1 MKLLLLFLLIS
12 QLFGSIHKLKKY
24 GDTPKIYNLKNSYSG
39 FVVLDAS
46 DFDEGDSIYITYHT
60 YEGKYGYETRYVFSN
75 EFPTSEDKSIL
86 TNVLSCYSDGVSS
99 TEHNESTG
107 YSYRIYYTYDYYY
120 FFEFIKPNNT
130 KYLIMEY
137 DLYHS
142 DADYLEVSNTRF
154 RRYILTLIIVG
165 SIVGFLL
172 VCGAIFFIYIKRDKF
187 NCDCDCDCDCCSNI
201 ISVICC
207 PFTFCCNKKVYSSQ
221 ISNGVDENQT
231 EISMKPSDSYP
242 TPVDFANIQNENP
255 SQKPEVQDILLESN
269 NNNYNEV
276 APEKPYYEQD
286 SNQISTY
293 APPQFQVYQK
303 PSDEENQN
311 QNSVTPPP
319 QTNYEVNN
327 INEKNTEPPE
337 QNNLNINNIGQNDI
351 NSNNNQNPQNPPSDN
366 NQNDIGYS
374 SGGNGIYQ

>member
-1 MKLLLLFLLIS
+1 
-12 QLFGSIHKLKKY
+12 
-24 GDTPKIYNLKNSYSG
+24 
-39 FVVLDAS
+39 
-46 DFDEGDSIYITYHT
+46 
-60 YEGKYGYETRYVFSN
+60 
-75 EFPTSEDKSIL
+75 
-86 TNVLSCYSDGVSS
+86 
-99 TEHNESTG
+99 
-107 YSYRIYYTYDYYY
+107 
-120 FFEFIKPNNT
+120 
-130 KYLIMEY
+130 
-137 DLYHS
+137 
-142 DADYLEVSNTRF
+142 
-154 RRYILTLIIVG
+154 
-165 SIVGFLL
+165 
-172 VCGAIFFIYIKRDKF
+172 
-187 NCDCDCDCDCCSNI
+187 
-201 ISVICC
+201 
-207 PFTFCCNKKVYSSQ
+207 
-221 ISNGVDENQT
+221 
-231 EISMKPSDSYP
+231 MKPSESYP
-242 TPVDFANIQNENP
+242 TPVDFANIKNENS
-255 SQKPEVQDILLESN
+255 SQKPEVQDTLLESN

-351 NSNNNQNPQNPPSDN
+351 NSNNNPNPQNPPSDN